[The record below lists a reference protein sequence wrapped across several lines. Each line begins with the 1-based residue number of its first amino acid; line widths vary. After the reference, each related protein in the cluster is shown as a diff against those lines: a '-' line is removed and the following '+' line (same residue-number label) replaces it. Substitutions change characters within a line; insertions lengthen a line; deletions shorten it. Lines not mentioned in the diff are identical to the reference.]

1 MKKVFCYSKL
11 GVTDEDNKVVAL
23 IVSDILESTQF
34 DFVALGKDCPLE
46 VQDILDQ
53 SGLPKL
59 HLNDLMSNE
68 SEMFEVHT
76 FGTSEVVLV
85 LKNNPRVSLSLCR
98 TFLNVDSC
106 EELID
111 KGFSYKNYSPY
122 SSDCV
127 DIIMPMYNNAKTV
140 AKSIDSVLNQT
151 HENFNLI
158 LVDDGSF
165 DGTEEVVKPYLKD
178 KRVHYYK
185 REHRGISAGLNFGV
199 SQSKSKLLARQ
210 DADDVWLPWHLDFLL
225 ATMKTNSHL
234 DLIGSKVFIDW
245 SQVPNS
251 PNSLSVSSSSGEQ
264 LWLDLAYNN
273 VFNHSTMLFKRSLF
287 DEVGGYNSQYD
298 GYEDW
303 HLWSRMVTKDNAMVV
318 DLANVY
324 YHVGDRNSKQM
335 MFLSRLA
342 KSRGLQLEDIL

>member
-1 MKKVFCYSKL
+1 MKKVFYYSKL
-11 GVTDEDNKVVAL
+11 GVTEEDNKVVAL
-23 IVSDILESTQF
+23 LVCDILNSTQF
-34 DFVALGKDCPLE
+34 DFIDLGETCPSE
-46 VQDILDQ
+46 VQDVLND
-53 SGLPKL
+53 SGLPQVKL
-59 HLNDLMSNE
+59 SEFLSTE
-68 SEMFEVHT
+68 SDGVEVYT
-76 FGTSEVVLV
+76 FGTSSDLNS
-85 LKNNPRVSLSLCR
+85 LKNNPRVSLALCR

-122 SSDCV
+122 SSDCI

-342 KSRGLQLEDIL
+342 KSRGL